1 MKKLLLIL
9 LIFTCSLAADEKI
22 FGRIPSEFNVLSS
35 VNFEEIFKKE
45 LPFLR
50 EIADDLDEDGILK
63 KFEKAGFN
71 LNILKKMWF
80 SQNVSA
86 DNNFNNNKWDWL
98 TFIEFT
104 KDVKVEDLLKIV
116 KSEFKLEALEGKIE
130 DQKSFEINNNLQ
142 DIFIIQPNPRLI
154 ILGSKDSLKKSI
166 RLTKQNKEEQLQ
178 YSLLGNKQITDLH
191 ATVREHQIWLAG
203 YTKNKEKFL
212 NLTDIVLALDFDKD
226 LKFKTILNFG
236 DQMSCDQVYGFW
248 QMIKAHLMQ
257 DQKFQMENKHFY
269 DTKFDRSL
277 LLKITFT
284 KEVLKRAG
292 MIGKKDK

>member
-1 MKKLLLIL
+1 MKKILLIL
-9 LIFTCSLAADEKI
+9 LIFTGGLAADDKI
-22 FGRIPSEFNVLSS
+22 IGSIPSEFNVLSS
-35 VNFEEIFKKE
+35 VNFEEVFKKE
-45 LPFLR
+45 MPFLR
-50 EIADDLDEDGILK
+50 ELAEDMDEDGILK

-71 LNILKKMWF
+71 LNTLKRLWF
-80 SQNVSA
+80 SQNVDA
-86 DNNFNNNKWDWL
+86 NMNVNNKWDWL

-104 KDVKVEDLLKIV
+104 KDVKVEELLKIV
-116 KSEFKLEALEGKIE
+116 KNEFKFEAVEGKIE
-130 DQKSFEINNNLQ
+130 GQKSFEVNNNFQ

-154 ILGSKDSLKKSI
+154 ILGSKESLKKSI
-166 RLTKQNKEEQLQ
+166 LLSKQNKEEQLQ

-191 ATVREHQIWLAG
+191 ATVQEHQIWFTA

-226 LKFKTILNFG
+226 LKFKSIMNFS
-236 DQMSCDQVYGFW
+236 DEMSCNQVYGFW
-248 QMIKAHLMQ
+248 QMLKAHLMQ

-292 MIGKKDK
+292 MIGKKK